1 MSNTTLMETMID
13 ACYSKR
19 QKGEGR
25 RQKGRVE
32 YGGVSVG
39 LAALPLVT
47 TAIVSRVISACW
59 RLQ

>member
-1 MSNTTLMETMID
+1 METMID